1 MMNKNTAL
9 IFAVLSGISF
19 GSVGVFVRIFT
30 RAGFDNISILA
41 ARVLPAVLILL
52 ILFLVFDRSLLKIR
66 IRDIWI
72 FACAGILGTTGMNI
86 FFNESVT
93 RVPLSLTAVLLCLT
107 PAVVMLFSAVI
118 FKEKITLKKLGCMV
132 MIIAG
137 CLLVSGILENG
148 RADIWSLPG
157 VMSGIISAVFYAF
170 YSVFSKLAVQRGYSG
185 LTTAFYSILFVAIVT
200 SLFAD
205 WNTVCEYVA
214 ILPAKNSAIIL
225 AHCIC
230 TSILPY
236 ELYTV
241 VLRYADAG
249 RASMLS
255 TGGEPV
261 AAMIFGFL
269 FFGEMP
275 TVLCMVGMA
284 VTVTAMSMLCSS
296 KKQLGSQGIQS
307 GN

>member
-1 MMNKNTAL
+1 
-9 IFAVLSGISF
+9 
-19 GSVGVFVRIFT
+19 
-30 RAGFDNISILA
+30 
-41 ARVLPAVLILL
+41 
-52 ILFLVFDRSLLKIR
+52 
-66 IRDIWI
+66 
-72 FACAGILGTTGMNI
+72 MNI

-148 RADIWSLPG
+148 RADTWSLPG

-214 ILPAKNSAIIL
+214 ILPAENSAIIL
-225 AHCIC
+225 AHCIY

-236 ELYTV
+236 GLYTV
-241 VLRYADAG
+241 ALRYADG
-249 RASMLS
+249 RQ
-255 TGGEPV
+255 
-261 AAMIFGFL
+261 GFN
-269 FFGEMP
+269 
-275 TVLCMVGMA
+275 A
-284 VTVTAMSMLCSS
+284 VNRRRACSS
-296 KKQLGSQGIQS
+296 YDFRISVFWRDADCSVYGRNGSNCYCYEYAVQQ
-307 GN
+307 